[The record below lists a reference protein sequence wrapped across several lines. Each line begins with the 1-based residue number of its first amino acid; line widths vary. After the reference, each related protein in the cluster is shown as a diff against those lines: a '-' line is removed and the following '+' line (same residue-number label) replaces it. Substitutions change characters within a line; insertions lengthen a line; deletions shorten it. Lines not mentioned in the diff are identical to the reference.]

1 MFKEFPA
8 CNTTNEVGSIH
19 YNLLDRVIS
28 KLIQV
33 ESTGQ
38 FKKAQASENFEEAHK
53 PPMLLSISLL
63 LL

>member
-1 MFKEFPA
+1 MLKELPA
-8 CNTTNEVGSIH
+8 CNTTNEVESI
-19 YNLLDRVIS
+19 YFNLLDRFIS

-33 ESTGQ
+33 
-38 FKKAQASENFEEAHK
+38 KKAQASENCEEAHK